1 MAFIVP
7 TRRGRF
13 EIRESSATPKGPR
26 SRTLASFHELD
37 EAVIEKARGKTDQPL
52 DAAELRRSARRVGAP
67 IRQPAV
73 DRSARELIAELAKGR
88 APDPALRHLLLDL
101 LGRGRHDG
109 PESSRRNEAGHDVA
123 EWMAATASERGKA
136 LVDLLLLADALPH
149 GGRKGKPLRFPRLD
163 STGR

>member
-7 TRRGRF
+7 TKRGRF

-37 EAVIEKARGKTDQPL
+37 DAVIEKAREKTDKSI
-52 DAAELRRSARRVGAP
+52 DAAELHRSARKVGAP
-67 IRQPAV
+67 IKQPAV

-88 APDPALRHLLLDL
+88 APDPVLRHMLLDL
-101 LGRGRHDG
+101 LRRGHRDG
-109 PESSRRNEAGHDVA
+109 HESSRRNEAEHDVA
-123 EWMAATASERGKA
+123 EWIASTPLERGKA

-149 GGRKGKPLRFPRLD
+149 GGGKGKPLRFPRLD
-163 STGR
+163 STGQ